1 MLRDNPLKRKLRSGQ
16 PAIGSWLTF
25 GSAVVAEIMGLA
37 GYDAVMIDLE
47 HGFAGLGET
56 VHCLQALSG
65 TPAAGLVRV
74 PANDPVM
81 LKRVLDIGVEGVMIP
96 ALGSAAEARAA
107 VAACRYPPAG
117 IRGAAYGMVR
127 ASDYGQAR
135 EAYLAGADDNLLII
149 GQIESREGL
158 ARIEEI
164 AAVDGLDCL
173 FVGPYD
179 LSGSLGRLGR
189 FEEPEVRDAIL
200 DAERRIAGSGVWL
213 GALPSLGRSP
223 ADMVRDGVDLVIA
236 AADTGLLRE
245 AAAGEVAAFR
255 QGLKEAA
262 P

>member
-1 MLRDNPLKRKLRSGQ
+1 MFRENPLKARLRAGQ
-16 PAIGSWLTF
+16 PAIGGWLTF

-47 HGFAGLGET
+47 HGFAGLTET
-56 VHCLQALSG
+56 VHCLQALSA

-74 PANDPVM
+74 PANDAVV

-96 ALGSAAEARAA
+96 SVGSAAEARAA

-135 EAYLAGADDNLLII
+135 AAYLAGAEDNLLII

-158 ARIEEI
+158 AAIEEI
-164 AAVDGLDCL
+164 AAVDGIDCL

-179 LSGSLGRLGR
+179 LSGSLGHLGA
-189 FEEPEVRDAIL
+189 FGEPAVRDAIL
-200 DAERRIAGSGVWL
+200 EAERRIAATGVWL

-223 ADMVRDGVDLVIA
+223 AAMTRDGVRLVIA
-236 AADTGLLRE
+236 AADTGLLRK
-245 AAAGEVAAFR
+245 AAAAEVEAFR
-255 QGLKEAA
+255 QG
-262 P
+262 

>member
-1 MLRDNPLKRKLRSGQ
+1 MLRENSLKRKLRAGQ
-16 PAIGSWLTF
+16 PVIGGWLTF

-47 HGFAGLGET
+47 HGFAGLSET

-74 PANDPVM
+74 PENDPVA

-96 ALGSAAEARAA
+96 CLGSAAEARAA

-117 IRGAAYGMVR
+117 IRGAAYGMIR

-135 EAYLAGADDNLLII
+135 DAYLAGAADNLLII

-158 ARIEEI
+158 ANIEEI

-179 LSGSLGRLGR
+179 LSGSLGRLGQ
-189 FEEPEVRDAIL
+189 FSEPEVRDAIL
-200 DAERRIAGSGVWL
+200 DAERRIAAAGVWL

-223 ADMVRDGVDLVIA
+223 ADMARDGVDLTIA
-236 AADTGLLRE
+236 AADAGLLRE